1 MLNDTNKTLNLLTN
15 KEFIPARKWTA
26 ASSTIH

>member
-15 KEFIPARKWTA
+15 KEIVPAQRWTA